1 VESELRRDRHGSGT
15 SVKSFRDR
23 VIVITGAAS
32 GIGRALACACAK
44 EGSRLA
50 LADVDTAGLAET
62 ARLCGPAECLTQIV
76 DVADRAAVDRFAAE
90 VRSRFGTAHVVI
102 NNAGVTVSQTVAA
115 MRYEDFQWIMGI
127 NFWGVVHGTQAFLP
141 LLRAADQ
148 GVVVNVSS
156 VFGLIAFPTQGAYNA
171 SKFAV
176 RGFTEALRHECDGT
190 NVRAICVHPGGI
202 RTNILKNARFY
213 SDAFGQSDH
222 AQSVAE
228 FERVARTTPERA
240 AQTILD
246 GIRSNKLRILIGA
259 DAHLLDWVQRLLP
272 ARYMKVVAA
281 VLARAAGRSAVPVET
296 PTRG

>member
-1 VESELRRDRHGSGT
+1 M
-15 SVKSFRDR
+15 KSFRNR
-23 VIVITGAAS
+23 VVVITGAAS
-32 GIGRALACACAK
+32 GIGRALACAFAK

-50 LADVDTAGLAET
+50 LADVDEAGLAET
-62 ARLCGPAECLTQIV
+62 ARLCAPAEYLTQIV
-76 DVADRAAVDRFAAE
+76 DVADRAVVERFAAE
-90 VRSRFGTAHVVI
+90 VRSRYGAAHVVI
-102 NNAGVTVSQTVAA
+102 NNAGVTVSQTVAET
-115 MRYEDFQWIMGI
+115 RYEDFQWIMGI

-141 LLRAADQ
+141 LLRAADE

-213 SDAFGQSDH
+213 SDAFGQSDQ
-222 AQSVAE
+222 AQSMVE

-240 AQTILD
+240 AQTILN
-246 GIRSNKLRILIGA
+246 GIRRNKLRILIGA
-259 DAHLLDWVQRLLP
+259 DAHVIDWMQRLLP
-272 ARYMKVVAA
+272 ARYMKVIAA
-281 VLARAAGRSAVPVET
+281 FLARTAGRFTATVET
-296 PTRG
+296 PTRS